1 MMSILSRASR
11 LHRPY
16 LTIAALLLVAVA
28 MGCLPFGRGT
38 YQVDLFSE
46 MHYTQAY
53 RSQEP
58 PRLYP
63 AQGSVPFT
71 PVGAGALTVEDL
83 TVERTADTVAQ
94 GMALYGVNCV
104 VCHGAAGKGDGAIV
118 NYLIKWN
125 AVLPTD
131 LTATT
136 TVERTDET
144 LLGLIS
150 EGGPTNLVLTQAGQ
164 DPANVPGLTIS
175 MPVFRKLLTEEERW
189 ALVHYV
195 RSLQGQ

>member
-71 PVGAGALTVEDL
+71 PVGAGALVVEDL
-83 TVERTADTVAQ
+83 TVERTASTVAQ
-94 GMALYGVNCV
+94 GMSLYEVNCIA
-104 VCHGAAGKGDGAIV
+104 CHGAAGKGDGPMV
-118 NYLIKWN
+118 DYLIKWKGL
-125 AVLPTD
+125 APADVTGPATVGATDQEVLSFIGGGGRIGL
-131 LTATT
+131 LTM
-136 TVERTDET
+136 
-144 LLGLIS
+144 
-150 EGGPTNLVLTQAGQ
+150 QAGA
-164 DPANVPGLTIS
+164 PSTS
-175 MPVFRKLLTEEERW
+175 TMPQFSKLLTEEEQW
-189 ALVHYV
+189 ALLHYV